1 MNYVPAPHV
10 EHQKESAPGSP
21 TSEVKLFKVD
31 QRFATGEPKPF
42 ELPDTYSTLS
52 AREPSS
58 LGVMSPSA
66 TGSKSEDLMTAAK
79 TATRVLIEILFG
91 MSLVILPSKWRR
103 VAIKQ
108 TRATSDEPQLSI
120 SGSHPLFQKICSLL
134 E

>member
-103 VAIKQ
+103 
-108 TRATSDEPQLSI
+108 
-120 SGSHPLFQKICSLL
+120 
-134 E
+134 